1 MNGNGID
8 SSAQGRAAY
17 EAPRVERLGFFHVE
31 TQNGCLFGKQW
42 GGSDSWAGIIGV
54 TISNCSG

>member
-42 GGSDSWAGIIGV
+42 ADPTRGQASSA
-54 TISNCSG
+54 

>member
-42 GGSDSWAGIIGV
+42 GGPD
-54 TISNCSG
+54 